1 MRFKYIKGETQKSEY
16 RVVMER
22 EVEVEEFGE
31 RVVGRDEYE
40 HQVRVEGESDQLQ
53 VCKAEH

>member
-1 MRFKYIKGETQKSEY
+1 MQKSKY

-22 EVEVEEFGE
+22 EVEVEEFGK
-31 RVVGRDEYE
+31 RVVGKDEHE
-40 HQVRVEGESDQLQ
+40 HQVWGEGESGQLQ